1 MRLAYVNTQRRNLNG
16 RAVDP
21 PHARSAPASPMHAR
35 ATMRAHTYA
44 LRSRIASS
52 GACSDARRARTHVIM
67 VLSWPRACA
76 HAHAS
81 EPASMRACACTRES
95 KHVRNRERV
104 VCGVAR
110 HAPHHSACG
119 TMRRCAHMR
128 RHACASGDRCGMRER
143 ACMAVRPVFMCAWD
157 AGAMTRGDG
166 MATRKVTTCAYSA
179 ARSRTSI
186 IKAAQKRRARQ
197 NKVGS
202 VRAWAYTSRWGLQ
215 RLALRLPR

>member
-1 MRLAYVNTQRRNLNG
+1 
-16 RAVDP
+16 
-21 PHARSAPASPMHAR
+21 MHAR
-35 ATMRAHTYA
+35 ATVRAHTYA
-44 LRSRIASS
+44 LRSRMPRAH
-52 GACSDARRARTHVIM
+52 ARTLAVARTHVIM
-67 VLSWPRACA
+67 VVMAARVCTCACQRACA
-76 HAHAS
+76 W
-81 EPASMRACACTRES
+81 TRES

-104 VCGVAR
+104 VGGVAR

-143 ACMAVRPVFMCAWD
+143 ACMAVRPVLMCEWD
-157 AGAMTRGDG
+157 AGTMARGDG

-186 IKAAQKRRARQ
+186 IKAAQKRRARE

-202 VRAWAYTSRWGLQ
+202 VRAWAYTSRWGLPS
-215 RLALRLPR
+215 LALRLPR